1 MNLADLCKEL
11 EKRLD
16 KLPAVMASETLVELQ
31 KATPVDTGH
40 LRDSW
45 KIGFHSPNNTI
56 IENKAEYALYVEN
69 GTDKMAPRLFTAG
82 TLTKA
87 DRLTV
92 AACIKVGL

>member
-11 EKRLD
+11 ERRLD
-16 KLPAVMASETLVELQ
+16 RIPAVMASETLTELQ

-45 KIGFHSPNNTI
+45 KIGFASPNNTI
-56 IENKAEYALYVEN
+56 IENKAEYALFVEN
-69 GTDKMAPRLFTAG
+69 GTDKMAPRLYTAG

-87 DRLTV
+87 DRLTISS
-92 AACIKVGL
+92 CIKVGL